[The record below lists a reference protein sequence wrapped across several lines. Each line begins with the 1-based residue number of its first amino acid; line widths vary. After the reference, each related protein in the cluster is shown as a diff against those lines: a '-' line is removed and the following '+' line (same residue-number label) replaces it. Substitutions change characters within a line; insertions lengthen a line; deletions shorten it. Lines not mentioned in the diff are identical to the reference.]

1 MMNNPEDSP
10 LYALAEDI
18 SIAINQN
25 HDGNR
30 LRKIQPEKHALVFL
44 VSNIFSE
51 MGEGA
56 RLRNI

>member
-30 LRKIQPEKHALVFL
+30 LRKI
-44 VSNIFSE
+44 
-51 MGEGA
+51 
-56 RLRNI
+56 